1 MKKTTIALLGTLIL
15 GGCDGT
21 DTTNTGGAAGSG
33 GETTSSSGG
42 AGGTTDT
49 GGTTTST
56 SSTTSSTTTS
66 DVVVV
71 GPPEG
76 CKGSTSIAPATGQ
89 LGYQE
94 ANALACRRFVP
105 PAGYPSLVS
114 WTPAVGL
121 TVSCVEMP
129 FAVSFV
135 APIDPTW
142 PIDVS
147 PPEFLF
153 TETPIDIDNTEPVIP
168 VGLDLAEGMAFYAC
182 LRLPVNSVDGG
193 VGCASACSMPAPGF
207 EGAAD
212 QLFSDTL
219 PDLTIAPLPTVDLEP
234 LAVSPT
240 EQVAQSFGNDQRAW
254 RFTATFAK

>member
-15 GGCDGT
+15 GGCGGT
-21 DTTNTGGAAGSG
+21 DTSTGGGAGSG
-33 GETTSSSGG
+33 GETTGSSGG
-42 AGGTTDT
+42 AGGSTDT

-56 SSTTSSTTTS
+56 SSTTSSSTTS
-66 DVVVV
+66 GDVVTV
-71 GPPEG
+71 GPPDG

-89 LGYQE
+89 LGYHE
-94 ANALACRRFVP
+94 DNALACRRFVP

-121 TVSCVEMP
+121 TASCVEMP

-135 APIDPTW
+135 APIDQTW
-142 PIDVS
+142 PVDVS
-147 PPEFLF
+147 APAFLF

-168 VGLDLAEGMAFYAC
+168 VGLDLADGMAFYAC
-182 LRLPVNSVDGG
+182 LRLPVGIDGG
-193 VGCASACSMPAPGF
+193 VSCASSCSMPAPGF

-219 PDLTIAPLPTVDLEP
+219 PDLTIAPMPTVDLEP